1 MGTKQSIH
9 EKKKPLAHKLN
20 FIVSKFSTSKQSMNN
35 ILFLFL
41 FLFSP
46 KPGESLSS
54 YFIWECLDTKPSSST
69 MSSWL
74 GTRRPGG
81 GGCGGGAWPLVLETE
96 LLGTPSESLRFFTT
110 WSLGGGSGGTLSRWA
125 TPLAGVAARAR
136 PASRSTLV
144 SGSLGL
150 GWGWRLIWPESLAL
164 ASPENLGLKPVFL
177 AQEEGGIAFASGN
190 GAAGGHGPGCCGALG
205 SESAIASST

>member
-1 MGTKQSIH
+1 
-9 EKKKPLAHKLN
+9 
-20 FIVSKFSTSKQSMNN
+20 
-35 ILFLFL
+35 
-41 FLFSP
+41 
-46 KPGESLSS
+46 
-54 YFIWECLDTKPSSST
+54 

-74 GTRRPGG
+74 AARRPGG
-81 GGCGGGAWPLVLETE
+81 GGGGGGGAWPLMLETE

-110 WSLGGGSGGTLSRWA
+110 WSLGGGSGGTFSRWA
-125 TPLAGVAARAR
+125 TPLPGVGARAR

-150 GWGWRLIWPESLAL
+150 GWRLIWPESLAL

-177 AQEEGGIAFASGN
+177 AQVEGGIALASGN
-190 GAAGGHGPGCCGALG
+190 GAGGHGPGRCGALG